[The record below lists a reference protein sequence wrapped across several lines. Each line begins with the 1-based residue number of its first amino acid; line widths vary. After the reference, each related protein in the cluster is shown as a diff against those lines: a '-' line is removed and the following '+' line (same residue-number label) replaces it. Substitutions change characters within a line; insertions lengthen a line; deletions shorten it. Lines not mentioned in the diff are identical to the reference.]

1 MNPNLISLKQA
12 YDEDKI
18 VPFIGA
24 GLSIPFEIP
33 SWNDLIKEICA
44 TYSTGNLE
52 ILLPTAVQWHLNEND
67 YWGAIDEIKKYTFL
81 TDQDLQKQIVRLIN
95 ERKKHLSDDTEH
107 NYSDLAKLKCKLF
120 LTTNYENLLYE
131 HFDCDTVP
139 ILLKELDFSSQDIFD
154 TRRICHLHGYTSN
167 PGSIVISKSSYDSL
181 YTDEKYGDILKVIT
195 SNKHVL
201 FLGFSFDDKF
211 VSNLILD
218 YKKHLQG
225 IHYILLNNPSQ
236 ERIRELREKYG
247 LITIPYDSTNSSH
260 TTEIRKILD
269 VLTNNEPSLKIEFP
283 KGTEK
288 STAKE
293 TTFLGAG
300 LSDLK
305 ENLSDHLFYKKLKLE
320 SIDEDNIE
328 LSTLFYIASEK
339 YIRFLRNEGIS
350 LDVIDM
356 LLGKVFI
363 KYREK
368 YVVVY
373 KKYGNSEEFLNV
385 VHESLEALDLGRYT
399 DLLKDKESD
408 ENESRGLIHLLAEDD
423 SLDVWWGKGRFNEQ
437 ISK

>member
-1 MNPNLISLKQA
+1 M
-12 YDEDKI
+12 
-18 VPFIGA
+18 
-24 GLSIPFEIP
+24 
-33 SWNDLIKEICA
+33 
-44 TYSTGNLE
+44 
-52 ILLPTAVQWHLNEND
+52 
-67 YWGAIDEIKKYTFL
+67 
-81 TDQDLQKQIVRLIN
+81 
-95 ERKKHLSDDTEH
+95 
-107 NYSDLAKLKCKLF
+107 AKLNCKLF

-131 HFDCDTVP
+131 HLDCDTVP

-247 LITIPYDSTNSSH
+247 LITIPYDSTSSSH

-293 TTFLGAG
+293 TTFLERDY
-300 LSDLK
+300 L
-305 ENLSDHLFYKKLKLE
+305 
-320 SIDEDNIE
+320 
-328 LSTLFYIASEK
+328 T
-339 YIRFLRNEGIS
+339 
-350 LDVIDM
+350 
-356 LLGKVFI
+356 
-363 KYREK
+363 
-368 YVVVY
+368 
-373 KKYGNSEEFLNV
+373 
-385 VHESLEALDLGRYT
+385 
-399 DLLKDKESD
+399 
-408 ENESRGLIHLLAEDD
+408 
-423 SLDVWWGKGRFNEQ
+423 
-437 ISK
+437 

>member
-1 MNPNLISLKQA
+1 MEPNLISLKRN
-12 YDEDKI
+12 YNEDKI

-33 SWNDLIKEICA
+33 SWNDLIREICA

-52 ILLPTAVQWHLNEND
+52 TLLPAAVQWHLNEND

-81 TDQDLQKQIVRLIN
+81 TDQDLQKQIVKLIKA
-95 ERKKHLSDDTEH
+95 RKKHLSDDAAH
-107 NYSDLAKLKCKLF
+107 NYKDLTKLKCKLF

-131 HFDCDTVP
+131 YLKCDTVP

-181 YTDEKYGDILKVIT
+181 YTDEKYGDILKAIT
-195 SNKHVL
+195 SNKHML

-247 LITIPYDSTNSSH
+247 LITISYDTTNSSH
-260 TTEIRKILD
+260 TIEIRKILES
-269 VLTNNEPSLKIEFP
+269 LTNDESNSINESFE
-283 KGTEK
+283 GTEE
-288 STAKE
+288 STGKE
-293 TTFLGAG
+293 TAFLGVG

-305 ENLSDHLFYKKLKLE
+305 TNLSDRLFYKKLKLE

-328 LSTLFYIASEK
+328 LSTLFYIASER

-350 LDVIDM
+350 LNVIDM

-368 YVVVY
+368 YVEVY
-373 KKYGNSEEFLNV
+373 KKCGNSEQFLNI
-385 VHESLEALDLGRYT
+385 VHGSLEVLDLGRHT
-399 DLLKDKESD
+399 DFLKDVQSD
-408 ENESRGLIHLLAEDD
+408 ENENRGLIHLLAEDD
-423 SLDVWWGKGRFNEQ
+423 SLNVWWGKERFNEQ
-437 ISK
+437 VSK